1 MKTALYF
8 TDYLTT
14 RLPYTVFSIKTIKKY
29 LTRHFS
35 CYIFASSDKDT
46 SRTATLSVPEPFSR
60 LICHNLCQGTVFVG

>member
-35 CYIFASSDKDT
+35 CYIFASSDKALPEPPLCQFPNLFPD
-46 SRTATLSVPEPFSR
+46 LSVTFSAKAR
-60 LICHNLCQGTVFVG
+60 FL